1 MKNLFFLSA
10 FLIFTCSLNSQTE
23 FYKNNIILANKSYQN
38 ENYKTAIV
46 YSMKCLTEKS
56 NDFLAL
62 ALIQLSNHFLGR
74 YEISNEY
81 GNQILNLSTQ
91 QRGNSK
97 IFQLVLYYQGL
108 NYFGLGQKDIACSFF
123 NLAILTG
130 SADIFTVQQN
140 KFILET
146 CH

>member
-1 MKNLFFLSA
+1 MEFIISTHTFYLQSFYFIDNNFFC
-10 FLIFTCSLNSQTE
+10 T
-23 FYKNNIILANKSYQN
+23 
-38 ENYKTAIV
+38 
-46 YSMKCLTEKS
+46 
-56 NDFLAL
+56 
-62 ALIQLSNHFLGR
+62 NHTKGFVR
-74 YEISNEY
+74 
-81 GNQILNLSTQ
+81 Q